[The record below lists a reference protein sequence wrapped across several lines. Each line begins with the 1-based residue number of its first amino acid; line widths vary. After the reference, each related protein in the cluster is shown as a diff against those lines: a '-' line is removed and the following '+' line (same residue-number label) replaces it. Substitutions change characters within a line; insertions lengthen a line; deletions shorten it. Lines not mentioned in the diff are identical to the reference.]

1 MSSMFSPLSTH
12 INRIKADV
20 VHRNVED
27 PEQHSPVPEEQI
39 RKTEEA
45 VANAGGATKI
55 PTDTERWSQVQ
66 NGQFSKPL
74 DTYSWSEVPLDQYST
89 PEKSS

>member
-1 MSSMFSPLSTH
+1 MSSTFSPLPTH
-12 INRIKADV
+12 NDRREANII
-20 VHRNVED
+20 HRNVEH
-27 PEQHSPVPEEQI
+27 PEQHSPAPEEQI

-45 VANAGGATKI
+45 VANAGGATTI
-55 PTDTERWSQVQ
+55 PADTERWSQVQ

-74 DTYSWSEVPLDQYST
+74 GTFSWSEVPLDQYST